1 MVRIEQDGDDVLI
14 WVKAVPGS
22 SRDAIAGAVGDR
34 LKVRV
39 TAPAQKGRAN
49 EAICA
54 LLARSL
60 GIKSRSL
67 ALESGHGG
75 AEKVIRVHGTT
86 VGQVEASLDLARKT
100 R

>member
-1 MVRIEQDGDDVLI
+1 MVRIEQDGDDVLM
-14 WVKAVPGS
+14 WVKAVPGA
-22 SRDAIAGAVGDR
+22 SRDEIAGAIGDR

-39 TAPAQKGRAN
+39 SAPAHEGRAN

-60 GIKSRSL
+60 GFKPRSL

-86 VGQVEASLDLARKT
+86 VGQVEASLDAART
-100 R
+100 W